1 VTDREINRLTPVRE
15 SEEYPEGYTGAG
27 IRAAKTLKAASTSI
41 MRVVSQ
47 EVTSF
52 PEEEFDV
59 HEN

>member
-1 VTDREINRLTPVRE
+1 MFGMGISKKARKVRE
-15 SEEYPEGYTGAG
+15 L
-27 IRAAKTLKAASTSI
+27 RAAGTLKAASTDI
-41 MRVVSQ
+41 IKTVSQ

>member
-1 VTDREINRLTPVRE
+1 MFICANLGVSQKVILRT
-15 SEEYPEGYTGAG
+15 G

>member
-1 VTDREINRLTPVRE
+1 MREFRGFC
-15 SEEYPEGYTGAG
+15 EGHTRAG